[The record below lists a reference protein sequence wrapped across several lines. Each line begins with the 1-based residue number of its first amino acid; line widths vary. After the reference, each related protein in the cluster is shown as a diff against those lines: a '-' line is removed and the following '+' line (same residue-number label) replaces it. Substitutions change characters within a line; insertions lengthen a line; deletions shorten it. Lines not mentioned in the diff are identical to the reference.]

1 MIAGIYNILCEQ
13 GATFERTFTI
23 TNPDGTVYDLTGFS
37 GRMHIRKDASA
48 TTYYFSLTTSNG
60 HMEIFPQFGEIN
72 IRMSATETAANFT
85 RDGYYDLEIFNADG
99 VVYRVLKG
107 AFKLDKEITR

>member
-13 GATFERTFTI
+13 GATFERTFTV

-48 TTYYFSLTTSNG
+48 TTFYYSLTTANG
-60 HMEIFPQFGEIN
+60 RMTITPLFGEIN
-72 IRMSATETAANFT
+72 INIPATDTATLT
-85 RDGYYDLEIFNADG
+85 RDGFYDLEIFNSAG
-99 VVYRVLKG
+99 VVYRVVKG